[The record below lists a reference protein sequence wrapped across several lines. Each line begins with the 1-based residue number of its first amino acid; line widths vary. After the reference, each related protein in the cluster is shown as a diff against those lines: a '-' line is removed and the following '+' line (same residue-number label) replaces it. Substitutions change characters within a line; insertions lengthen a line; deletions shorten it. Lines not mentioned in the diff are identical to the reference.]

1 MIKMFINDEEV
12 VSNKELSIK
21 EEMLSTPSTILN
33 NCYPKAWENVKDY
46 VSKFYYP
53 RDYSRCIIAKG
64 FERGEDRWLTYN
76 ESGSNINFD
85 TNISLPFKNITI
97 DGKSTQATSTNPV
110 SPSPDYPSEIES
122 VKGKNL
128 IPNNWK
134 LVDANYTKEYGKL
147 IVSGNLSTSYL
158 YGGSTNFIDL
168 TLKSGTYT
176 FSASGNTFSNIY
188 AVVNNNGIIE
198 NWNNG
203 ITKTFTSDVVVQ
215 SIRCNE
221 VTL

>member
-12 VSNKELSIK
+12 VSNKELTIK

-97 DGKSTQATSTNPV
+97 DGKSTQETSTNPV

-128 IPNNWK
+128 FDSSQIVNISDFI
-134 LVDANYTKEYGKL
+134 VANGTGIKIIKTTNGRMSPLYNISLKANTEYTIML
-147 IVSGNLSTSYL
+147 C
-158 YGGSTNFIDL
+158 
-168 TLKSGTYT
+168 
-176 FSASGNTFSNIY
+176 
-188 AVVNNNGIIE
+188 
-198 NWNNG
+198 
-203 ITKTFTSDVVVQ
+203 TK
-215 SIRCNE
+215 
-221 VTL
+221 